1 MGRMGG
7 GDREVVQAWAC
18 VGHHE
23 GVISCGS
30 GVAVGFD
37 LARTAVI
44 AASRA
49 MAELSEPPV
58 LACVFVRAGNPSDV
72 ASALAAA
79 QRTIGARHSIG
90 CSSSHGVIGGG
101 HGIEDVSAVSVFV
114 AAGDELTVR
123 SFHLEVMPTPESIA
137 VVGVPAVRPGDQVAI
152 VLADAYSFPIEG
164 FVEQSSESLAGV
176 SVAGGVAL
184 GGQGSGSTRLL
195 IDDRVVARGAVGLV
209 LGGSAPIA
217 AVVSQGC
224 RPVGNPMTVTRC
236 EGNIILELAGRP
248 ALQRLEDLLIT
259 LSAQDQA
266 LLGTGLQIGVVHDEY
281 ADHHEQ
287 GDFLVRSLV
296 RVDAERRALVIADDV
311 QVGQTVSF
319 QLRDADA
326 ASDDLQS
333 TLAAWSKRT
342 NQRRPAGALLFSC
355 NGRGEGFFATSD
367 HDAATVR
374 DELGGAEV
382 AGYFAAGEIGPVA
395 GRNHLH
401 GFSASVVVFGG

>member
-1 MGRMGG
+1 M
-7 GDREVVQAWAC
+7 
-18 VGHHE
+18 
-23 GVISCGS
+23 ISCGS

-49 MAELSEPPV
+49 LSELSEPPV
-58 LACVFVRAGNPSDV
+58 LACVFVRAGNPDDV
-72 ASALAAA
+72 AAALAAA

-137 VVGVPAVRPGDQVAI
+137 VVGIPDVERGDQVAI
-152 VLADAYSFPIEG
+152 VLADAYSFPVEG
-164 FVEQSSESLAGV
+164 FVEQSADSLCGL

-195 IDDRVVARGAVGLV
+195 IDDRVVERGAVGLMI
-209 LGGSAPIA
+209 GGAAPIRA
-217 AVVSQGC
+217 LVSQGC

-236 EGNIILELAGRP
+236 EGNVLFELAGRP
-248 ALQRLEDLLIT
+248 ALQRLEDLLLT
-259 LSAQDQA
+259 LSPEDQA
-266 LLGTGLQIGVVHDEY
+266 LAGTGLQIGVVHDEY

-296 RVDAERRALVIADDV
+296 RIDSDLKALVIADDV
-311 QVGQTVSF
+311 HVGQTVSF
-319 QLRDADA
+319 QLRDAAA
-326 ASDDLQS
+326 ASDDLHA
-333 TLAAWSKRT
+333 TLAAWNRKPPQSP
-342 NQRRPAGALLFSC
+342 PAGALLFSC
-355 NGRGEGFFATSD
+355 SGRGEGFFPTSD

-401 GFSASVVVFGG
+401 GFSASVVVFGA